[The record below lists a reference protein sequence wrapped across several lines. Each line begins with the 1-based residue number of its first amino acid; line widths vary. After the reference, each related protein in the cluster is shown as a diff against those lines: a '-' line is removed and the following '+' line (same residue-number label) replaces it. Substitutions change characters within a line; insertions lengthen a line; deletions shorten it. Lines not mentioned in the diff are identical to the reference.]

1 MRDKEIFDKL
11 KEMIL
16 LSNYVTGSK
25 KIQSKRIRVNPC
37 PICSGND
44 CFDIIPS
51 GAKGNTHEI
60 FNCKQCG
67 NGGSIIDLYCLEN
80 NLNPKD
86 KADISK
92 AINGLCKMYG
102 IDNNINSQESK
113 SKASS
118 ELLQAQ
124 KNDTRV
130 TKQYEDTRKKYDF
143 TEVAERL
150 HKQLLDSPEG
160 MKYFL
165 DRGLSEDTIKRFKL
179 GYEPEGINEALK
191 DYPELHYYKSLA
203 ECYPY
208 FIPMFKDGVCE
219 YILPRQD
226 KSILEKKLQEGELH
240 KTDKEGNKRE
250 YPKTMNLK
258 NVPTTMYN
266 FNGAMKNDLIFI
278 CEGWCDALSIENEGY
293 KSVALNSV
301 SGIGKFI
308 NMIQEVEDYQNK
320 TYVIALDNDKS
331 GKEARAKLKD
341 ELLKLKCRVKNL
353 YPDGEGVK
361 DINDMLLNDAT
372 ALNNAIL
379 DIEQD
384 ILKEN
389 EKILTQNSCY
399 SHLDSILNK
408 FISNRNKKL
417 LSTGY
422 SKLDA
427 TLGGGLY
434 NSLYVIGGIS
444 GLGKTSI
451 VLNILENL
459 AQEKQDVLFISLEMS
474 REELVAKSLSR
485 FTRETAPKG
494 FAPVPKELA
503 PKGFNIKDYPS
514 QRDIQNGNFDIEAP
528 SIQEGIIN
536 YTEAS
541 KHIFI
546 QEANFNYNTEKI
558 REDISNHKRLRGKAP
573 VLVVDYLQVLPCL
586 KDYGDD
592 KKNIDF
598 NITEL
603 KRISREYDIP
613 VIVISSIGRQ
623 YYKKS
628 IDFEAFKS
636 SGNIEFTADV
646 VIGLQY
652 SFMAD
657 IGNKSDSQIQEMY
670 QEAKSQ
676 YPREVQTVI
685 LKNRNGSIGEC
696 TDFIYE
702 PKYNYFKE
710 V

>member
-1 MRDKEIFDKL
+1 MSNKFEEVKQ
-11 KEMIL
+11 KVL
-16 LSNYVTGSK
+16 LSQYLQGTFKLQGGG
-25 KIQSKRIRVNPC
+25 KRLRYNNC
-37 PICSGND
+37 PFCNGKD
-44 CFDIIPS
+44 CADIIQ
-51 GAKGNTHEI
+51 KYNNEY
-60 FNCKQCG
+60 FDCKQCG
-67 NGGSIIDLYCLEN
+67 VKGTIID
-80 NLNPKD
+80 
-86 KADISK
+86 I
-92 AINGLCKMYG
+92 YG
-102 IDNNINSQESK
+102 YENNINSQTTEGKSQIINELCNRFGIDNNTNNQEVK
-113 SKASS
+113 SKASM

-124 KNDTRV
+124 NKEV
-130 TKQYEDTRKKYDF
+130 KLTKQYKNDIKKYDF
-143 TEVAERL
+143 TDIAEKL
-150 HKQLLDSPEG
+150 HNQLLDSPEG

-179 GYEPEGINEALK
+179 GYEPKGINEAFK
-191 DYPELHYYKSLA
+191 DYPELQNKNIGDSLEKA
-203 ECYPY
+203 ECYQY
-208 FIPMFKDGVCE
+208 FIPTFNDEGICT
-219 YILPRQD
+219 YILSRRNDTLANQ
-226 KSILEKKLQEGELH
+226 KIEEGKINYSIDDFRKL
-240 KTDKEGNKRE
+240 KTK
-250 YPKTMNLK
+250 NLTG
-258 NVPTTMYN
+258 VPTTIYN
-266 FNGAMKNDLIFI
+266 FDGAMKNDLIFI
-278 CEGWCDALSIENEGY
+278 CEGWCDALSIENETY
-293 KSVALNSV
+293 NAIALNSV
-301 SGIGKFI
+301 SGISKFI
-308 NMIQEVEDYQNK
+308 NMVQEVEDYQSK

-331 GKEARAKLKD
+331 GKEAREKLQE
-341 ELLKLKCRVKNL
+341 ELLKLKCRVKHL
-353 YPDGEGVK
+353 IPSGEEVK

-372 ALNNAIL
+372 TLNNAIL
-379 DIEQD
+379 NIEQE

-422 SKLDA
+422 GKLDA

-485 FTRETAPKG
+485 FIRETAPKG
-494 FAPVPKELA
+494 FTPVPKELA
-503 PKGFNIKDYPS
+503 PKGFDIKDYPS
-514 QRDIQNGNFDIEAP
+514 QRDIQNGNFDIETP
-528 SIQEGIIN
+528 SIQEGVVN
-536 YTEAS
+536 YAEVS
-541 KHIFI
+541 KNIFI

-558 REDISNHKRLRGKAP
+558 REDIRNHKRLRGKAP

-623 YYKKS
+623 YYKKP

-657 IGNKSDSQIQEMY
+657 IGNKSDSEIQTMY
-670 QEAKSQ
+670 QEAKAQ
-676 YPREVQTVI
+676 YPRQVQTVI

-696 TDFIYE
+696 TNFIYE

>member
-1 MRDKEIFDKL
+1 MSNKFEEVKQ
-11 KEMIL
+11 KVL
-16 LSNYVTGSK
+16 LSDYIRNRYPFKMSGKRLRFNKCPFCNGGDCADIFK
-25 KIQSKRIRVNPC
+25 KGDYEQ
-37 PICSGND
+37 
-44 CFDIIPS
+44 FD
-51 GAKGNTHEI
+51 
-60 FNCKQCG
+60 CKQCG
-67 NGGSIIDLYCLEN
+67 KKGSIIDFYGYEN
-80 NLNPKD
+80 NIDAQTNEGKSQ
-86 KADISK
+86 I
-92 AINGLCKMYG
+92 INELCKAYG
-102 IDNNINSQESK
+102 IDNNTNTQEAKQKPST
-113 SKASS
+113 
-118 ELLQAQ
+118 ELIQA
-124 KNDTRV
+124 KIKTI
-130 TKQYEDTRKKYDF
+130 KQHEDNKIKKYDF
-143 TEVAERL
+143 TDVVDRL
-150 HKQLLDSPEG
+150 HKQLLESAEG
-160 MKYFL
+160 MNYFL

-179 GYEPEGINEALK
+179 GYEPKGINEALK
-191 DYPELHYYKSLA
+191 DYPELHYYKDLA

-208 FIPMFKDGVCE
+208 FVPMFKEGVCE

-226 KSILEKKLQEGELH
+226 IKILDKKLQEGELY
-240 KTDKEGNKRE
+240 KIDKEGNKRE

-258 NVPTTMYN
+258 NVPTTIYN
-266 FNGAMKNDLIFI
+266 FDEAMKNELVFV
-278 CEGWCDALSIENEGY
+278 CEGWCDALSLENEGY

-301 SGIGKFI
+301 TSVSKFI
-308 NMIQEVEDYQNK
+308 NMIQEVKDYQSK

-331 GKEARAKLKD
+331 GKEARQKLQD
-341 ELLKLKCRVKNL
+341 ELQNLKCRVKHL
-353 YPDGEGVK
+353 YPEGEGVK
-361 DINDMLLNDAT
+361 DINDMLLKDEKS
-372 ALNNAIL
+372 LLYSIIK
-379 DIEQD
+379 IEQE
-384 ILKEN
+384 IQEEN
-389 EKILTQNSCY
+389 DKILTQNSCY
-399 SHLDSILNK
+399 SHLNSILNK
-408 FISNRNKKL
+408 FISNKNRKL

-459 AQEKQDVLFISLEMS
+459 AKKEQDVLFISLEMS

-485 FTRETAPKG
+485 FTRETVDKRFTPM
-494 FAPVPKELA
+494 
-503 PKGFNIKDYPS
+503 DYPS
-514 QRDIQNGNFDIEAP
+514 QRDIQNGNFDMEAP
-528 SIQEGIIN
+528 YFQEGLIN

-546 QEANFNYNTEKI
+546 KEANFNYNTELI
-558 REDISNHKRLRGKAP
+558 REDIIKHKALRGKAP
-573 VLVVDYLQVLPCL
+573 VVVVDYLQVLPCL

-623 YYKKS
+623 YYKKP

-657 IGNKSDSQIQEMY
+657 IGNKSDNQIQEMY
-670 QEAKSQ
+670 QEAKAQ

-685 LKNRNGSIGEC
+685 LKNRNGSIGEY
-696 TDFIYE
+696 TNFIYE

>member
-1 MRDKEIFDKL
+1 MSNKFEEVKQ
-11 KEMIL
+11 KVL
-16 LSNYVTGSK
+16 LSDYIRNRYPFKMSGKRLRFNKCPFCNGGDCADIFK
-25 KIQSKRIRVNPC
+25 KGDYEQ
-37 PICSGND
+37 
-44 CFDIIPS
+44 FD
-51 GAKGNTHEI
+51 
-60 FNCKQCG
+60 CKQCG
-67 NGGSIIDLYCLEN
+67 KKGSIIDFYGYEN
-80 NLNPKD
+80 NIDAQTNEGKSQ
-86 KADISK
+86 I
-92 AINGLCKMYG
+92 INELCKAYG
-102 IDNNINSQESK
+102 IDNNTNTQEAKQKPST
-113 SKASS
+113 
-118 ELLQAQ
+118 ELIQA
-124 KNDTRV
+124 KIKTI
-130 TKQYEDTRKKYDF
+130 KQHEDNKIKKYDF
-143 TEVAERL
+143 TDVVDRL
-150 HKQLLDSPEG
+150 HKQLLESPEG
-160 MKYFL
+160 MNYFL

-179 GYEPEGINEALK
+179 GYEPKGINEALK
-191 DYPELHYYKSLA
+191 DYPELHYYKDLA

-208 FIPMFKDGVCE
+208 FVPMFKEGVCE

-226 KSILEKKLQEGELH
+226 IKILEKKLQEGELY
-240 KTDKEGNKRE
+240 KIDKEGNKRE

-258 NVPTTMYN
+258 NVPTTIYN
-266 FNGAMKNDLIFI
+266 LDEAMKNDLIFI
-278 CEGWCDALSIENEGY
+278 CEGWCDALSLENEGY

-301 SGIGKFI
+301 TSVSKFI
-308 NMIQEVEDYQNK
+308 NMIQEVKDYQSK

-331 GKEARAKLKD
+331 GKEARQKLQD
-341 ELLKLKCRVKNL
+341 ELQNLKCRVKHL
-353 YPDGEGVK
+353 YPEGEGVK
-361 DINDMLLNDAT
+361 DINDMLLKDEKS
-372 ALNNAIL
+372 LLYSIIK
-379 DIEQD
+379 IEQE
-384 ILKEN
+384 IQEEN
-389 EKILTQNSCY
+389 DKILTQNSCY
-399 SHLDSILNK
+399 SHLNSILNK
-408 FISNRNKKL
+408 FISNKNRKL

-459 AQEKQDVLFISLEMS
+459 AKKEQDVLFISLEMS

-485 FTRETAPKG
+485 FTRETVDKRFTPM
-494 FAPVPKELA
+494 
-503 PKGFNIKDYPS
+503 DYPS
-514 QRDIQNGNFDIEAP
+514 QRDIQNGNFDMEAP
-528 SIQEGIIN
+528 YFQEGLIN

-546 QEANFNYNTEKI
+546 KEANFNYNTELI
-558 REDISNHKRLRGKAP
+558 REDIIKHKALRGKAP
-573 VLVVDYLQVLPCL
+573 VVVVDYLQVLPCL

-623 YYKKS
+623 YYKKP

-657 IGNKSDSQIQEMY
+657 IGNKSDNQIQEMY
-670 QEAKSQ
+670 QEAKAQ
-676 YPREVQTVI
+676 YPRQVQTVI
-685 LKNRNGSIGEC
+685 LKNRNGSIGEY

>member
-1 MRDKEIFDKL
+1 MSNKFEEVKQKVSLSQYLQGSYKLQGGGKRLRYDNCPFCGGKGCADIVNKYNNEYFD
-11 KEMIL
+11 
-16 LSNYVTGSK
+16 
-25 KIQSKRIRVNPC
+25 
-37 PICSGND
+37 
-44 CFDIIPS
+44 
-51 GAKGNTHEI
+51 
-60 FNCKQCG
+60 CKQCG
-67 NGGSIIDLYCLEN
+67 VKGTIIDIYAYEN
-80 NLNPKD
+80 GIDATTNEGK
-86 KADISK
+86 SQV
-92 AINGLCKMYG
+92 INELCKTYG
-102 IDNNINSQESK
+102 IDNNTNNQEAKQKPST
-113 SKASS
+113 

-124 KNDTRV
+124 IKTI
-130 TKQYEDTRKKYDF
+130 KQHEDNKIKKYDF
-143 TEVAERL
+143 TDVVDRL
-150 HKQLLDSPEG
+150 HKQLLESPEG
-160 MKYFL
+160 MNYFI

-179 GYEPEGINEALK
+179 GYEPKGINEAFK
-191 DYPELHYYKSLA
+191 DYPELHYYKDLA

-208 FIPMFKDGVCE
+208 FVPMFKEGVCE

-226 KSILEKKLQEGELH
+226 IKILEKKLQEGELY
-240 KTDKEGNKRE
+240 KIDKEGNKRE

-258 NVPTTMYN
+258 NIPTTIYN
-266 FNGAMKNDLIFI
+266 LDEAMKNDLIFI
-278 CEGWCDALSIENEGY
+278 CEGWCDALSLENEGY

-301 SGIGKFI
+301 TSVSKFI
-308 NMIQEVEDYQNK
+308 NMIQEVKDYQSK

-331 GKEARAKLKD
+331 GKEARQKLQD
-341 ELLKLKCRVKNL
+341 ELQNLKCRVKHL
-353 YPDGEGVK
+353 YPEGEGVK
-361 DINDMLLNDAT
+361 DINDMLLKDEKS
-372 ALNNAIL
+372 LLYSIIK
-379 DIEQD
+379 IEQE
-384 ILKEN
+384 IQEEN
-389 EKILTQNSCY
+389 DKILTQNSCY
-399 SHLDSILNK
+399 SHLNSILNK
-408 FISNRNKKL
+408 FISNKNRKL

-459 AQEKQDVLFISLEMS
+459 AKKEQDVLFISLEMS

-485 FTRETAPKG
+485 FTRETVDKRFTPM
-494 FAPVPKELA
+494 
-503 PKGFNIKDYPS
+503 DYPS
-514 QRDIQNGNFDIEAP
+514 QRDIQNGNFDMEAP
-528 SIQEGIIN
+528 YFQEGLIN

-546 QEANFNYNTEKI
+546 KEANFNYNTELI
-558 REDISNHKRLRGKAP
+558 REDIIKHKALRGKAP
-573 VLVVDYLQVLPCL
+573 VVVVDYLQVLPCL

-623 YYKKS
+623 YYKKP

-657 IGNKSDSQIQEMY
+657 IGNKSDNQIQEMY
-670 QEAKSQ
+670 QEAKAQ
-676 YPREVQTVI
+676 YPRQVQTVI
-685 LKNRNGSIGEC
+685 LKNRNGSIGEY

>member
-1 MRDKEIFDKL
+1 MSNKFDEVKQ
-11 KEMIL
+11 KVL
-16 LSNYVTGSK
+16 LSQYLQGNF
-25 KIQSKRIRVNPC
+25 KIQGGGKRLRYDNC
-37 PICSGND
+37 PFCSGKG
-44 CFDIIPS
+44 CADIIH
-51 GAKGNTHEI
+51 KYNNEY
-60 FNCKQCG
+60 FDCKQCG
-67 NGGSIIDLYCLEN
+67 VKGTIID
-80 NLNPKD
+80 
-86 KADISK
+86 I
-92 AINGLCKMYG
+92 YG
-102 IDNNINSQESK
+102 YENNINSQTTEGKSQIINELCNRFGIDNNTNSQEAK
-113 SKASS
+113 SKASM
-118 ELLQAQ
+118 EPLQAQ
-124 KNDTRV
+124 NKEV
-130 TKQYEDTRKKYDF
+130 KLTKQYKNDIKKYDF
-143 TEVAERL
+143 TDIAEKL
-150 HKQLLDSPEG
+150 HNQLLDSPEG

-179 GYEPEGINEALK
+179 GYEPKGINEALK
-191 DYPELHYYKSLA
+191 DYPELHYYKDLA

-208 FIPMFKDGVCE
+208 FIPMFKDEVCE

-258 NVPTTMYN
+258 NVPTTIYN
-266 FNGAMKNDLIFI
+266 FDEAMKNDLIFI
-278 CEGWCDALSIENEGY
+278 CEGWCDALSIENETY
-293 KSVALNSV
+293 NAIALNSV
-301 SGIGKFI
+301 TGISKFI
-308 NMIQEVEDYQNK
+308 NMVQEVEDYQSK

-331 GKEARAKLKD
+331 GKDARVKLQE
-341 ELLKLKCRVKNL
+341 ELLKLKCRVKHL
-353 YPDGEGVK
+353 IPSGEEVK
-361 DINDMLLNDAT
+361 DINDMLLKDANT
-372 ALNNAIL
+372 LNNAIL
-379 DIEQD
+379 NIEQE

-399 SHLDSILNK
+399 SHLNSILNK
-408 FISNRNKKL
+408 FISNKDKKL

-485 FTRETAPKG
+485 YIRETAPKG
-494 FAPVPKELA
+494 FTPVPKEFA
-503 PKGFNIKDYPS
+503 PRGFDVKDYPS
-514 QRDIQNGNFDIEAP
+514 QRDIQNGNFDVEAP
-528 SIQEGIIN
+528 SIQEGIVN
-536 YTEAS
+536 YAEVS
-541 KHIFI
+541 KNIFI

-558 REDISNHKRLRGKAP
+558 REDIRNHKRLRGKAP

-623 YYKKS
+623 YYKKP

-657 IGNKSDSQIQEMY
+657 IGNKSDNEIQTMY
-670 QEAKSQ
+670 QEAKAK
-676 YPREVQTVI
+676 YPREVQTVV

-696 TDFIYE
+696 TNFVYE

>member
-1 MRDKEIFDKL
+1 MSNKFEEVKQKVSLSQYLQGSYKLQGGGKRLRYDNCPFCGGKGCADIVNKYNNEYFD
-11 KEMIL
+11 
-16 LSNYVTGSK
+16 
-25 KIQSKRIRVNPC
+25 
-37 PICSGND
+37 
-44 CFDIIPS
+44 
-51 GAKGNTHEI
+51 
-60 FNCKQCG
+60 CKQCG
-67 NGGSIIDLYCLEN
+67 VKGTIIDIYAYEN
-80 NLNPKD
+80 GIDATTNEGK
-86 KADISK
+86 SQV
-92 AINGLCKMYG
+92 INELCKTYG
-102 IDNNINSQESK
+102 IDNNTNNQEAKQKPST
-113 SKASS
+113 

-124 KNDTRV
+124 IKTI
-130 TKQYEDTRKKYDF
+130 KQHEDNKIKKYDF
-143 TEVAERL
+143 TDVVDRL
-150 HKQLLDSPEG
+150 HKQLLESPEG
-160 MKYFL
+160 MNYFI

-179 GYEPEGINEALK
+179 GYEPKGINEAFK
-191 DYPELHYYKSLA
+191 DYPELHYYKDLA

-208 FIPMFKDGVCE
+208 FVPMFKEGVCE

-226 KSILEKKLQEGELH
+226 IKILEKKLQEGELY
-240 KTDKEGNKRE
+240 KIDKEGNKRE

-258 NVPTTMYN
+258 NIPTTIYN
-266 FNGAMKNDLIFI
+266 LDEAMKNDLIFI
-278 CEGWCDALSIENEGY
+278 CEGWCDALSLENEGY

-301 SGIGKFI
+301 TSVSKFI
-308 NMIQEVEDYQNK
+308 NMIQEVKDYQSK

-331 GKEARAKLKD
+331 GKEARQKLQD
-341 ELLKLKCRVKNL
+341 ELQNLKCRVKQL
-353 YPDGEGVK
+353 YPEGEGVK
-361 DINDMLLNDAT
+361 DINNMLLKDEKS
-372 ALNNAIL
+372 LLYSIIK
-379 DIEQD
+379 IEQE
-384 ILKEN
+384 IQEEN
-389 EKILTQNSCY
+389 DKILTQNSCY
-399 SHLDSILNK
+399 SHLNSILNK
-408 FISNRNKKL
+408 FISNKNRKL

-459 AQEKQDVLFISLEMS
+459 AKKEQDVLFISLEMS

-485 FTRETAPKG
+485 FTRETVDKRFTPM
-494 FAPVPKELA
+494 
-503 PKGFNIKDYPS
+503 DYPS
-514 QRDIQNGNFDIEAP
+514 QRDIQNGNFDMEAP
-528 SIQEGIIN
+528 YFQEGLIN

-546 QEANFNYNTEKI
+546 KEANFNYNTELI
-558 REDISNHKRLRGKAP
+558 REDIIKHKALRGKAP
-573 VLVVDYLQVLPCL
+573 VVVVDYLQVLPCL

-623 YYKKS
+623 YYKKP

-657 IGNKSDSQIQEMY
+657 IGNKSDNQIQEMY
-670 QEAKSQ
+670 QEAKAQ
-676 YPREVQTVI
+676 YPRQVQTVI
-685 LKNRNGSIGEC
+685 LKNRNGSIGEY

>member
-1 MRDKEIFDKL
+1 MEDKFQEVKDKV
-11 KEMIL
+11 L
-16 LSNYVTGSK
+16 LSRYLSGTF
-25 KIQSKRIRVNPC
+25 KIENGGKRLRYNKC
-37 PICSGND
+37 PFCGESN
-44 CFDIIPS
+44 CADIIKKYNDEYFDCRKC
-51 GAKGNTHEI
+51 GIKGT
-60 FNCKQCG
+60 
-67 NGGSIIDLYCLEN
+67 IIDIYGYEN
-80 NLNPKD
+80 GIDAKTNEGKSQ
-86 KADISK
+86 I
-92 AINGLCKMYG
+92 INELCKACG
-102 IDNNINSQESK
+102 IDNNTNTQ
-113 SKASS
+113 KAKQKPST
-118 ELLQAQ
+118 ELIQAQ
-124 KNDTRV
+124 IKTI
-130 TKQYEDTRKKYDF
+130 KQHEDKKIKKYDF
-143 TEVAERL
+143 CDFVDRL
-150 HKQLLDSPEG
+150 HKQLLESAEG
-160 MKYFL
+160 MNYFL
-165 DRGLSEDTIKRFKL
+165 DRGLSEDTIKKFKL
-179 GYEPEGINEALK
+179 GYEPKGVNEALK
-191 DYPELHYYKSLA
+191 DYPELHYYKDLA

-208 FIPMFKDGVCE
+208 FIPMFKEGVCE

-226 KSILEKKLQEGELH
+226 IKILEKKLQDGILY

-258 NVPTTMYN
+258 NVPTTIYN
-266 FNGAMKNDLIFI
+266 FDEAMKNELVFV
-278 CEGWCDALSIENEGY
+278 CEGWCDALSLENEGY

-301 SGIGKFI
+301 AGVNKFI
-308 NMIQEVEDYQNK
+308 NMIQEVKDYQSK
-320 TYVIALDNDKS
+320 IYVIALDNDKS
-331 GKEARAKLKD
+331 GKEARQKLQD
-341 ELLKLKCRVKNL
+341 ELQKLKCRVKHL

-361 DINDMLLNDAT
+361 DINDMLLKDEKS
-372 ALNNAIL
+372 LLYSIIE
-379 DIEQD
+379 IEQE
-384 ILKEN
+384 IQEEN
-389 EKILTQNSCY
+389 DKILTQNSCY
-399 SHLDSILNK
+399 SHLNSILNK
-408 FISNRNKKL
+408 FISNKDRKL

-459 AQEKQDVLFISLEMS
+459 AKKEQDVLFISLEMS

-485 FTRETAPKG
+485 FTRETVTDKRLTPM
-494 FAPVPKELA
+494 
-503 PKGFNIKDYPS
+503 DYPS

-528 SIQEGIIN
+528 YFQEGLVN

-546 QEANFNYNTEKI
+546 KEANFNYNTELI
-558 REDISNHKRLRGKAP
+558 REDIIKHKALRGKAP
-573 VLVVDYLQVLPCL
+573 VVVVDYLQVLPCL

-623 YYKKS
+623 YYKKP

-657 IGNKSDSQIQEMY
+657 IGNKSDNQIQEMY
-670 QEAKSQ
+670 QEAKAQ
-676 YPREVQTVI
+676 YPRQVQTVI
-685 LKNRNGSIGEC
+685 LKNRNGSIGEY

>member
-1 MRDKEIFDKL
+1 MENKFEEVKEK
-11 KEMIL
+11 IL
-16 LSNYVTGSK
+16 LSEYTKGRYLLKLSGKRLRFNKCPFCNGS
-25 KIQSKRIRVNPC
+25 
-37 PICSGND
+37 D
-44 CFDIIPS
+44 CADIFK
-51 GAKGNTHEI
+51 KGNYEQ
-60 FNCKQCG
+60 FDCKQCG
-67 NGGSIIDLYCLEN
+67 RKGSIIDFYGYEN
-80 NLNPKD
+80 
-86 KADISK
+86 DINSQTNEGK
-92 AINGLCKMYG
+92 SQIVNKLCKAYG
-102 IDNNINSQESK
+102 IDNNVNSQEPK
-113 SKASS
+113 IKAST
-118 ELLQAQ
+118 ELIQAQ
-124 KNDTRV
+124 KNDIKVKKR
-130 TKQYEDTRKKYDF
+130 YEDKRKTYDF
-143 TEVAERL
+143 TEVAEML

-165 DRGLSEDTIKRFKL
+165 DRGLTEDTIKRFKL
-179 GYEPEGINEALK
+179 GYEPKGMNEAFK
-191 DYPELHYYKSLA
+191 DYPEIHLYKDLA

-219 YILPRQD
+219 YILPRQC
-226 KSILEKKLQEGELH
+226 KSILEKKLQDGELH

-258 NVPTTMYN
+258 SVPTTI
-266 FNGAMKNDLIFI
+266 FNLNQAMKDDYIFI
-278 CEGWCDALSIENEGY
+278 TEGWCDALSIETLGF
-293 KSVALNSV
+293 SAIALNSV
-301 SGIGKFI
+301 TGVNSFI
-308 NMIQEVEDYQNK
+308 RKIQDIKDYQSK
-320 TYVIALDNDKS
+320 YYIVALDKDTS
-331 GKEARAKLKD
+331 GAKARAELEQKLID
-341 ELLKLKCRVKNL
+341 LKCKVKHL
-353 YPDGEGVK
+353 YPEGEGVK
-361 DINDMLLNDAT
+361 DVNDMLLVGADVLNDAICNIF
-372 ALNNAIL
+372 LN
-379 DIEQD
+379 IEQ
-384 ILKEN
+384 
-389 EKILTQNSCY
+389 EKQELLVKNSCFNY
-399 SHLDSILNK
+399 LEDTLKK
-408 FISNRNKKL
+408 FINNKDKKL

-422 SKLDA
+422 KKLDA

-451 VLNILENL
+451 VLNVLENL
-459 AQEKQDVLFISLEMS
+459 AKENNDVMFISLEMS
-474 REELVAKSLSR
+474 REELIAKSLSR
-485 FTRETAPKG
+485 FTRETVDKR
-494 FAPVPKELA
+494 FTPV
-503 PKGFNIKDYPS
+503 DYPS

-528 SIQEGIIN
+528 YFKAGLKN
-536 YTEAS
+536 YSEAS
-541 KHIFI
+541 KNIFI

-558 REDISNHKRLRGKAP
+558 REDIINHKMLRGKAP
-573 VLVVDYLQVLPCL
+573 ILVVDYLQVLPCL

-623 YYKKS
+623 YYKKQ

-657 IGNKSDSQIQEMY
+657 IGNKSDNEIVEKY
-670 QEAKSQ
+670 KEAKSQ

-685 LKNRNGSIGEC
+685 LKNRNGSIGEY

>member
-1 MRDKEIFDKL
+1 MSNKFEEVKQKVSLSQYLQGSYKLQGGGKRLRYDNCPFCGGKGCADIVNKYNNEYFD
-11 KEMIL
+11 
-16 LSNYVTGSK
+16 
-25 KIQSKRIRVNPC
+25 
-37 PICSGND
+37 
-44 CFDIIPS
+44 
-51 GAKGNTHEI
+51 
-60 FNCKQCG
+60 CKQCG
-67 NGGSIIDLYCLEN
+67 VKGTIIDIYAYEN
-80 NLNPKD
+80 GIDATTNEGK
-86 KADISK
+86 SQV
-92 AINGLCKMYG
+92 INELCKTYG
-102 IDNNINSQESK
+102 IDNNTNNQEAKQKPST
-113 SKASS
+113 

-124 KNDTRV
+124 IKTI
-130 TKQYEDTRKKYDF
+130 KQHEDNKIKKYDF
-143 TEVAERL
+143 TDVVDRL
-150 HKQLLDSPEG
+150 HKQLLESPGG
-160 MKYFL
+160 MNYFL

-179 GYEPEGINEALK
+179 GYEPKGINEAFK
-191 DYPELHYYKSLA
+191 DYPELHYYKDLA

-208 FIPMFKDGVCE
+208 FVPMFKEGVCE

-226 KSILEKKLQEGELH
+226 IKILDKKLQEGELYEI
-240 KTDKEGNKRE
+240 DKEGNKRE

-258 NVPTTMYN
+258 NVPTTIYN
-266 FNGAMKNDLIFI
+266 FDEAMKNELVFV
-278 CEGWCDALSIENEGY
+278 CEGWCDALSLENEGY

-301 SGIGKFI
+301 TSVSKFI
-308 NMIQEVEDYQNK
+308 NMIQEVKDYQSK

-331 GKEARAKLKD
+331 GKEARQKLQD
-341 ELLKLKCRVKNL
+341 ELQNLKCRVKHL
-353 YPDGEGVK
+353 YPEGEGVK
-361 DINDMLLNDAT
+361 DINDMLLKDEKS
-372 ALNNAIL
+372 LLYSIIK
-379 DIEQD
+379 IEQE
-384 ILKEN
+384 IQEEN
-389 EKILTQNSCY
+389 DKILTQNSCY
-399 SHLDSILNK
+399 SHLNSILNK
-408 FISNRNKKL
+408 FISNKNRKL

-459 AQEKQDVLFISLEMS
+459 AKKEQDVLFISLEMS

-485 FTRETAPKG
+485 FTRETVDKRFTPM
-494 FAPVPKELA
+494 
-503 PKGFNIKDYPS
+503 DYPS
-514 QRDIQNGNFDIEAP
+514 QRDIQNGNFDMEAP
-528 SIQEGIIN
+528 YFQEGLIN

-546 QEANFNYNTEKI
+546 KEANFNYNTELI
-558 REDISNHKRLRGKAP
+558 REDIIKHKALRGKAP
-573 VLVVDYLQVLPCL
+573 VVVVDYLQVLPCL

-623 YYKKS
+623 YYKKP

-657 IGNKSDSQIQEMY
+657 IGNKSDNQIQEMY
-670 QEAKSQ
+670 QEAKAQ
-676 YPREVQTVI
+676 YPRQVQTVI
-685 LKNRNGSIGEC
+685 LKNRNGSIGEY

>member
-1 MRDKEIFDKL
+1 MSNKFEEVKQ
-11 KEMIL
+11 KVL
-16 LSNYVTGSK
+16 LSDYIRNRYPFKMSGKRLRFNKCPFCNGGDCADIFK
-25 KIQSKRIRVNPC
+25 KGDYEQ
-37 PICSGND
+37 
-44 CFDIIPS
+44 FD
-51 GAKGNTHEI
+51 
-60 FNCKQCG
+60 CKQCG
-67 NGGSIIDLYCLEN
+67 KKGSIIDFYGYEN
-80 NLNPKD
+80 NIDAQTNEGKSQ
-86 KADISK
+86 I
-92 AINGLCKMYG
+92 INELCKAYG
-102 IDNNINSQESK
+102 IDNNTNTQEAKQKPST
-113 SKASS
+113 
-118 ELLQAQ
+118 ELIQA
-124 KNDTRV
+124 KIKTI
-130 TKQYEDTRKKYDF
+130 KQHEDNKIKKYDF
-143 TEVAERL
+143 TDVVDRL
-150 HKQLLDSPEG
+150 HKQLLESPEG
-160 MKYFL
+160 MNYFL

-179 GYEPEGINEALK
+179 GYEPKGINEALK
-191 DYPELHYYKSLA
+191 DYPELHYYKDLA

-208 FIPMFKDGVCE
+208 FVPMFKEGVCE

-226 KSILEKKLQEGELH
+226 IKILDKKLQEGELY
-240 KTDKEGNKRE
+240 KIDKEGNKRE

-258 NVPTTMYN
+258 NVPTTIYN
-266 FNGAMKNDLIFI
+266 FDEAMKNELVFV
-278 CEGWCDALSIENEGY
+278 CEGWCDALSLENEGY

-301 SGIGKFI
+301 TGISKFI
-308 NMIQEVEDYQNK
+308 NMIQEVKDYQSK

-331 GKEARAKLKD
+331 GKEARQKLQD
-341 ELLKLKCRVKNL
+341 ELQNLKCRVKHL
-353 YPDGEGVK
+353 YPEGEGVK
-361 DINDMLLNDAT
+361 DINDMLLKDEKS
-372 ALNNAIL
+372 LLYSIIK
-379 DIEQD
+379 IEQE
-384 ILKEN
+384 IQEEN
-389 EKILTQNSCY
+389 DKILTQNSCY
-399 SHLDSILNK
+399 SHLNSILNK
-408 FISNRNKKL
+408 FISNKNRKL

-459 AQEKQDVLFISLEMS
+459 AKKEQDVLFISLEMS

-485 FTRETAPKG
+485 FTRETVDKRFTPM
-494 FAPVPKELA
+494 
-503 PKGFNIKDYPS
+503 DYPS
-514 QRDIQNGNFDIEAP
+514 QRDIQNGNFDMEAP
-528 SIQEGIIN
+528 YFQEGLIN

-546 QEANFNYNTEKI
+546 KEANFNYNTELI
-558 REDISNHKRLRGKAP
+558 REDIIKHKALRGKAP
-573 VLVVDYLQVLPCL
+573 VVVVDYLQVLPCL

-603 KRISREYDIP
+603 KRISREFDTP

-623 YYKKS
+623 YYKKP

-657 IGNKSDSQIQEMY
+657 IGNKSDNQIQEMY
-670 QEAKSQ
+670 QEAKAQ
-676 YPREVQTVI
+676 YPRQVQTVI
-685 LKNRNGSIGEC
+685 LKNRNGSIGEY

>member
-1 MRDKEIFDKL
+1 MSNKFEEVKQ
-11 KEMIL
+11 KVL
-16 LSNYVTGSK
+16 LSDYIRNRYPFKMSGKRLRFNKCPFCNGGDCADIFK
-25 KIQSKRIRVNPC
+25 KGDYEQ
-37 PICSGND
+37 
-44 CFDIIPS
+44 FD
-51 GAKGNTHEI
+51 
-60 FNCKQCG
+60 CKQCG
-67 NGGSIIDLYCLEN
+67 KKGSIIDFYGYEN
-80 NLNPKD
+80 NIDAQTNEGKSQ
-86 KADISK
+86 I
-92 AINGLCKMYG
+92 INELCKAYG
-102 IDNNINSQESK
+102 IDNNTNTQEAKQKPST
-113 SKASS
+113 
-118 ELLQAQ
+118 ELIQA
-124 KNDTRV
+124 KIKTI
-130 TKQYEDTRKKYDF
+130 KQHEDNKIKKYDF
-143 TEVAERL
+143 TDVVDRL
-150 HKQLLDSPEG
+150 HKQLLESPEG
-160 MKYFL
+160 MNYFL

-179 GYEPEGINEALK
+179 GYEPKGINEALK
-191 DYPELHYYKSLA
+191 DYPELHYYKDLA

-208 FIPMFKDGVCE
+208 FVPMFKEGVCE

-226 KSILEKKLQEGELH
+226 IKILDKKLQEGELY
-240 KTDKEGNKRE
+240 KIDKEGNKRE

-258 NVPTTMYN
+258 NVPTTIYN
-266 FNGAMKNDLIFI
+266 FDEAMKNELVFV
-278 CEGWCDALSIENEGY
+278 CEGWCDALSLENEGY

-301 SGIGKFI
+301 TSVSKFI
-308 NMIQEVEDYQNK
+308 NMIQEVKDYQSK

-331 GKEARAKLKD
+331 GKEARQKLQD
-341 ELLKLKCRVKNL
+341 ELQNLKCRVKHL
-353 YPDGEGVK
+353 YPEGEGVK
-361 DINDMLLNDAT
+361 DINDMLLKDEKS
-372 ALNNAIL
+372 LLYSIIK
-379 DIEQD
+379 IEQE
-384 ILKEN
+384 IQEEN
-389 EKILTQNSCY
+389 DKILTQNSCY
-399 SHLDSILNK
+399 SHLNSILNK
-408 FISNRNKKL
+408 FISNKNRKL

-459 AQEKQDVLFISLEMS
+459 AKKEQDVLFISLEMS

-485 FTRETAPKG
+485 FTRETVDKRFTPM
-494 FAPVPKELA
+494 
-503 PKGFNIKDYPS
+503 DYPS
-514 QRDIQNGNFDIEAP
+514 QRDIQNGNFDMEAP
-528 SIQEGIIN
+528 YFQEGLIN

-546 QEANFNYNTEKI
+546 KEANFNYNTELI
-558 REDISNHKRLRGKAP
+558 REDIIKHKALRGKAP
-573 VLVVDYLQVLPCL
+573 VVVVDYLQVLPCL

-623 YYKKS
+623 YYKKP

-657 IGNKSDSQIQEMY
+657 IGNKSDNEIQTMY
-670 QEAKSQ
+670 QEAKAR
-676 YPREVQTVI
+676 YPRQVQTVI
-685 LKNRNGSIGEC
+685 LKNRNGSIGEY

>member
-80 NLNPKD
+80 SLNPKD

-179 GYEPEGINEALK
+179 GYEPKGINEVLK
-191 DYPELHYYKSLA
+191 DYPELHYNKDLA

-208 FIPMFKDGVCE
+208 FIPMFDNDKCN
-219 YILPRQD
+219 YILPRLD
-226 KSILEKKLQEGELH
+226 NKILENKLQDGELH
-240 KTDKEGNKRE
+240 KTDKEGKERK

-258 NVPTTMYN
+258 NVSTTLYN
-266 FNGAMKNDLIFI
+266 LNQAMTDDYIFI
-278 CEGWCDALSIENEGY
+278 TEGWCDALSIENLGY
-293 KSVALNSV
+293 SAIALNSV
-301 SGIGKFI
+301 SGVNSFI
-308 NMIQEVEDYQNK
+308 KKIQDIKDYQSK
-320 TYVIALDNDKS
+320 YYIIALDNDKS
-331 GKEARAKLKD
+331 GKEARADLEDKLID
-341 ELLKLKCRVKNL
+341 LKCKVKHL
-353 YPDGEGVK
+353 HPVGENIK
-361 DINDMLLNDAT
+361 DINDMLLDGADSLDDAIC
-372 ALNNAIL
+372 NIFVS
-379 DIEQD
+379 IEQ
-384 ILKEN
+384 
-389 EKILTQNSCY
+389 EKQELLTRNSCFNY
-399 SHLDSILNK
+399 LQDTLNK
-408 FISNRNKKL
+408 FISNKDKKL

-422 SKLDA
+422 KKLDA

-459 AQEKQDVLFISLEMS
+459 AKENNDVMFISLEMS
-474 REELVAKSLSR
+474 REELIAKSLSR
-485 FTRETAPKG
+485 FTRETVDKRFTPM
-494 FAPVPKELA
+494 
-503 PKGFNIKDYPS
+503 DYPS

-528 SIQEGIIN
+528 YFQEGLKN
-536 YTEAS
+536 YSEAS
-541 KHIFI
+541 KNIFI
-546 QEANFNYNTEKI
+546 QEVNFNYNTEKI
-558 REDISNHKRLRGKAP
+558 REDIINHKMLRGKAP
-573 VLVVDYLQVLPCL
+573 ILVVDYLQVLPCL

-623 YYKKS
+623 YYKKP

-685 LKNRNGSIGEC
+685 LKNRNGLIGEC

>member
-1 MRDKEIFDKL
+1 MSNKFEEVKQ
-11 KEMIL
+11 KVL
-16 LSNYVTGSK
+16 LSDYIRNRYPFKMSGKRLRFNKCPFCNGGDCADIFK
-25 KIQSKRIRVNPC
+25 KGDYEQ
-37 PICSGND
+37 
-44 CFDIIPS
+44 FD
-51 GAKGNTHEI
+51 
-60 FNCKQCG
+60 CKQCG
-67 NGGSIIDLYCLEN
+67 KKGSIIDFYGYEN
-80 NLNPKD
+80 NIDAQTNEGKSQ
-86 KADISK
+86 I
-92 AINGLCKMYG
+92 INELCKAYG
-102 IDNNINSQESK
+102 IDNNTNTQEAKQKPST
-113 SKASS
+113 
-118 ELLQAQ
+118 ELIQA
-124 KNDTRV
+124 KIKTI
-130 TKQYEDTRKKYDF
+130 KQHEDNKIKKYDF
-143 TEVAERL
+143 TDVVDRL
-150 HKQLLDSPEG
+150 HKQLLESPEG
-160 MKYFL
+160 MNYFL

-179 GYEPEGINEALK
+179 GYEPKGINEALK
-191 DYPELHYYKSLA
+191 DYPELHYYKDLA

-208 FIPMFKDGVCE
+208 FVPMFKEGVCE

-226 KSILEKKLQEGELH
+226 IKILDKKLQEGELY
-240 KTDKEGNKRE
+240 KIDKEGNKRE

-258 NVPTTMYN
+258 NVPTTIYN
-266 FNGAMKNDLIFI
+266 FDEAMKNELVFV
-278 CEGWCDALSIENEGY
+278 CEGWCDALSLENEGY

-301 SGIGKFI
+301 TSVSKFI
-308 NMIQEVEDYQNK
+308 NMIQEVKDYQSK

-331 GKEARAKLKD
+331 GKEARQKLQD
-341 ELLKLKCRVKNL
+341 ELQNLKCRVKHL
-353 YPDGEGVK
+353 YPEGEGVK
-361 DINDMLLNDAT
+361 DINDMLLKDEKS
-372 ALNNAIL
+372 LLYSIIK
-379 DIEQD
+379 IEQE
-384 ILKEN
+384 IQEEN
-389 EKILTQNSCY
+389 DKILTQNSCY
-399 SHLDSILNK
+399 SHLNSILNK
-408 FISNRNKKL
+408 FISNKNRKL

-459 AQEKQDVLFISLEMS
+459 AKKEQDVLFISLEMS

-485 FTRETAPKG
+485 FTRETVDKRFTPM
-494 FAPVPKELA
+494 
-503 PKGFNIKDYPS
+503 DYPS
-514 QRDIQNGNFDIEAP
+514 QRDIQNGNFDMEAP
-528 SIQEGIIN
+528 YFQEGLIN

-546 QEANFNYNTEKI
+546 KEANFNYNTELI
-558 REDISNHKRLRGKAP
+558 REDIIKHKALRGKAP
-573 VLVVDYLQVLPCL
+573 VVVVDYLQVLPCL

-623 YYKKS
+623 YYKKP

-657 IGNKSDSQIQEMY
+657 IGNKSDNQIQEMY
-670 QEAKSQ
+670 QEAKAQ

-685 LKNRNGSIGEC
+685 LKNRNGSIGEY
-696 TDFIYE
+696 TNFIYE

>member
-1 MRDKEIFDKL
+1 MSNKFEEVKDK
-11 KEMIL
+11 IL
-16 LSNYVTGSK
+16 LSDYIRGAYSYKVSGKRLRFNKCPFCDGGDCADIFK
-25 KIQSKRIRVNPC
+25 KGKHEQ
-37 PICSGND
+37 
-44 CFDIIPS
+44 FD
-51 GAKGNTHEI
+51 
-60 FNCKQCG
+60 CKQCG
-67 NGGSIIDLYCLEN
+67 KKGSIIDFYGYEN
-80 NLNPKD
+80 NIDAQTNEGKSQ
-86 KADISK
+86 IV
-92 AINGLCKMYG
+92 NELCNKFG
-102 IDNNINSQESK
+102 IDNNTNSQEAKQKPST
-113 SKASS
+113 

-124 KNDTRV
+124 IKSI
-130 TKQYEDTRKKYDF
+130 KQHEDKIKKYDF
-143 TEVAERL
+143 TDVVDRL
-150 HKQLLDSPEG
+150 HKQLLESPEG

-179 GYEPEGINEALK
+179 GYEPKGMNEAFK
-191 DYPELHYYKSLA
+191 DYPELQNKKIGDSHEKA
-203 ECYPY
+203 ECYQY
-208 FIPMFKDGVCE
+208 FIPTFNDKGECT
-219 YILPRQD
+219 YILSRRND
-226 KSILEKKLQEGELH
+226 ILANQKIEEGKINYKVDDFRKL
-240 KTDKEGNKRE
+240 KTK
-250 YPKTMNLK
+250 NLTG
-258 NVPTTMYN
+258 VPTTIYN
-266 FNGAMKNDLIFI
+266 FDEVMKNDLIFI
-278 CEGWCDALSIENEGY
+278 CEGWCDTLSLENEGY

-301 SGIGKFI
+301 TGVDKFI
-308 NMIQEVEDYQNK
+308 DMIQEVEDYQSK

-331 GKEARAKLKD
+331 GKEARQKLQDK
-341 ELLKLKCRVKNL
+341 LQKLKCRVKHL
-353 YPDGEGVK
+353 YPEGEGVK
-361 DINDMLLNDAT
+361 DINDMLLNDEKN
-372 ALNNAIL
+372 LLYSIVK
-379 DIEQD
+379 IEQE
-384 ILKEN
+384 IQEEN

-399 SHLDSILNK
+399 SHLNSILNK

-422 SKLDA
+422 SKLDKA
-427 TLGGGLY
+427 LGGGLY
-434 NSLYVIGGIS
+434 NSLYVVGGIS
-444 GLGKTSI
+444 GLGKTSV
-451 VLNILENL
+451 VLNIVENL
-459 AQEKQDVLFISLEMS
+459 AKEEQDVLFISLEMS

-485 FTRETAPKG
+485 FTRETVDKRFTPM
-494 FAPVPKELA
+494 
-503 PKGFNIKDYPS
+503 DYPS

-528 SIQEGIIN
+528 YFQEGLMN

-546 QEANFNYNTEKI
+546 KEANFNYNTELI
-558 REDISNHKRLRGKAP
+558 REDIIKHKALRGKAP
-573 VLVVDYLQVLPCL
+573 VVVVDYLQVLPCL

-623 YYKKS
+623 YYKKP

-657 IGNKSDSQIQEMY
+657 IGNKPDTEIQSMY
-670 QEAKSQ
+670 QEAKAQ

-685 LKNRNGSIGEC
+685 LKNRNGSIGEY